1 MLAKEGGDGERAV
14 DRDEDGTVVP
24 EWVAG
29 GHWGKID
36 ILEVDLLP

>member
-29 GHWGKID
+29 GH
-36 ILEVDLLP
+36 